1 MNRIIDNFKIYTDEK
16 LTHSDLELIYTIGE
30 MGHVQDV
37 YNELYTSIYEPYND
51 IYAIKLDYVFRCIYG
66 LPFEPTDREILNDEL
81 IARLEILSGI
91 EVEIDVTIFERF
103 GPNYIKEPLL
113 PIKLLDVLEDNDD
126 IAHYVQIL
134 KTPFL
139 FEEGLEKDE
148 WESTVK
154 NLLIKKGVFEWKKN

>member
-1 MNRIIDNFKIYTDEK
+1 MNRFIDNFKIYTDEK
-16 LTHSDLELIYTIGE
+16 LTHLDLELIYTIGE

-37 YNELYTSIYEPYND
+37 YNELYTAIYEPYND

-66 LPFEPTDREILNDEL
+66 LPFEPTERETLNDEL

-113 PIKLLDVLEDNDD
+113 PIKLLDVLDDNDD

-139 FEEGLEKDE
+139 FDKDLEKDE
-148 WESTVK
+148 WEYTVK
-154 NLLIKKGVFEWKKN
+154 KILNKKGVFE